1 MQWHWAVGVMLA
13 LIPVAASG
21 QTLQPLNAKGCLD
34 ATEAG
39 ATVTVAGRLTE
50 HLFAAPPNYASI
62 AQGDAE
68 EKAFILE
75 LPRRIC
81 FADGEFADGSEQFDR
96 VHVSAVDEGL
106 RRVLRASVGR
116 DVVLM
121 GEAMGSH
128 TGHHH
133 APMVLFARS
142 IRVR

>member
-1 MQWHWAVGVMLA
+1 MTEREA
-13 LIPVAASG
+13 
-21 QTLQPLNAKGCLD
+21 PL
-34 ATEAG
+34 
-39 ATVTVAGRLTE
+39 TVLGRPPELRE
-50 HLFAAPPNYASI
+50 HRA
-62 AQGDAE
+62 
-68 EKAFILE
+68 KAFILE

-106 RRVLRASVGR
+106 RRVLHASVGR

-142 IRVR
+142 ITVR